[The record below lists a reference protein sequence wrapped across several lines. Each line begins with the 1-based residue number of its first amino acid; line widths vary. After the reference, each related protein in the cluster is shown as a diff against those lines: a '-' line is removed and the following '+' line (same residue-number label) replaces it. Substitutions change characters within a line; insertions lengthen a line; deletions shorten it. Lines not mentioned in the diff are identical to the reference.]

1 MRLRVCMDNPAG
13 TRLPINYQEF
23 LTAAVY
29 DLLAT
34 SDADYARHLHD
45 EGYKGEDGRRF
56 KLFTFSWLRG
66 GRRQVEGDTLRFAPG
81 PLEWQLASP
90 VSEFL
95 THLATGLLGMGT
107 LRVGSAVLPII
118 QVETLPAPFLS
129 ETTRFTCLSPIVAA
143 LPLPGG
149 GTRYL
154 RPADG
159 MAFSQAVHHNL
170 QRKHCLLYGELPADD
185 RFALTFDPAYLVLHE
200 WRHQTDYVQG
210 YPPRRRLCPLH
221 RFRFPGPSK
230 SDVRVRRGRK
240 KRRWLWYGG
249 GDNSPDEGDGITGKN
264 MIHARQSHA
273 FHLRLREKK
282 PVKRVFMMMRQRIQC
297 KDVIQCYGQEA
308 QALFLLVGYD
318 LRQRHG

>member
-185 RFALTFDPAYLVLHE
+185 RFALTFDPAYLACTNGGTKLITFKGIHLVGAFAPFTVSGSLALQRVMLE
-200 WRHQTDYVQG
+200 CGGGEKNAAGFGMAEVTTHQT
-210 YPPRRRLCPLH
+210 
-221 RFRFPGPSK
+221 
-230 SDVRVRRGRK
+230 
-240 KRRWLWYGG
+240 
-249 GDNSPDEGDGITGKN
+249 
-264 MIHARQSHA
+264 
-273 FHLRLREKK
+273 RE
-282 PVKRVFMMMRQRIQC
+282 M
-297 KDVIQCYGQEA
+297 G
-308 QALFLLVGYD
+308 
-318 LRQRHG
+318 